1 VCWCTLVISA
11 LQRER
16 QESGEFKD
24 SLGFMNSLRQAWGT
38 QWDLTYR
45 REGRDG
51 DEKED
56 GRGEGR

>member
-1 VCWCTLVISA
+1 MISA

-16 QESGEFKD
+16 QESREFKD
-24 SLGFMNSLRQAWGT
+24 SLGYMNSLRQAWGT

-51 DEKED
+51 DEEED